1 MKKNLGQEKSLS
13 IFGLGYVGLVTGA
26 CLANKGYRVTGVDTN
41 PGKVSLINKG
51 RSPVIEKGIEKIIS
65 RTVREK
71 SFSAAASAREAV
83 LNSRVSMICV
93 GTPSMGDGGINLQ
106 HLKDVSE
113 EIGRALRGL
122 DRRHIIIIR
131 STVLPGTTEDIVIPL
146 LEKASGKKAFEDF
159 GVLVNPEFMR
169 EGDSV
174 EDFYHPAKIIAGAH
188 NGRDKDTLRSIYNFI
203 KAPFIYTDIRTAE
216 FSKYL
221 DNIFHALKISF
232 ANEIGEFSAR
242 SGVDGKKADKTKM
255 KSGGAS
261 HGYARQRGG
270 FD

>member
-93 GTPSMGDGGINLQ
+93 GTPSMEDGGINLQ
-106 HLKDVSE
+106 HLKES
-113 EIGRALRGL
+113 R
-122 DRRHIIIIR
+122 
-131 STVLPGTTEDIVIPL
+131 
-146 LEKASGKKAFEDF
+146 
-159 GVLVNPEFMR
+159 
-169 EGDSV
+169 
-174 EDFYHPAKIIAGAH
+174 
-188 NGRDKDTLRSIYNFI
+188 IYERFRKWHFI
-203 KAPFIYTDIRTAE
+203 
-216 FSKYL
+216 L
-221 DNIFHALKISF
+221 
-232 ANEIGEFSAR
+232 AR
-242 SGVDGKKADKTKM
+242 
-255 KSGGAS
+255 
-261 HGYARQRGG
+261 
-270 FD
+270 